1 VAVSF
6 ELSSKPAWYVV
17 QTKPKRE
24 AEAFHNLCGLGF
36 QSLFPKLLDYRTW
49 NGRSTVITK
58 PLFPSYLFVNL
69 ILSQH
74 YYKVKWTKGLA
85 RFVGWGD
92 RPAPIAD
99 EVIEIIRSRMEDL
112 GRVKVGLDLKPGEE
126 VRIRS
131 GSLKDLIGIFD
142 NKVSPRGRVRVLL
155 QLVGSQVSVN
165 LPETLLER
173 IR

>member
-1 VAVSF
+1 VSF
-6 ELSSKPAWYVV
+6 ELSSKSAWYVV

-49 NGRSTVITK
+49 GGRSLVITK

-69 ILSQH
+69 ILFQH
-74 YYKVKWTKGLA
+74 YYKVKWTKGIS

-92 RPAPIAD
+92 MPATIAED
-99 EVIEIIRSRMEDL
+99 AVEIIRSRMDEG
-112 GRVKVGLDLKPGEE
+112 GRVKMGLDVKPGEE
-126 VRIRS
+126 VRIKS
-131 GSLKDLIGIFD
+131 GPLKDFIGIFEGTISRRD
-142 NKVSPRGRVRVLL
+142 RVRILL
-155 QLVGSQVSVN
+155 QLVGSQINVN
-165 LPETLLER
+165 ISKSLVER

>member
-1 VAVSF
+1 MSF

-58 PLFPSYLFVNL
+58 PLFPSYLFVSL

-74 YYKVKWTKGLA
+74 YYKVKWTKGISH
-85 RFVGWGD
+85 FVGWGD
-92 RPAPIAD
+92 VPAPIAD
-99 EVIEIIRSRMEDL
+99 EVIEIIRSRMDEQ
-112 GRVKVGLDLKPGEE
+112 GRVRLERDWRFGEA
-126 VRIRS
+126 VRIKAS
-131 GSLKDLIGIFD
+131 LLKDLIGVFD
-142 NKVSPRGRVRVLL
+142 SKVSPRGRVRVLL